1 MIAPREILRIALR
14 SLRVNRMRSAL
25 TMLGIVIGVA
35 AVIAMFAI
43 GNGANEKIS
52 STIASMGTNLLMVL
66 PGSATSGGARQG
78 SSSVPTLTLE
88 DAEAIGQEITTVE
101 DVAPILNGSAQIVFG
116 NTNWATTVW
125 GTTAS
130 IMNVRSWTL
139 ASGRV
144 FNDSD
149 VRSAAKVCILGQ
161 TVAEELFGHDDPLGK
176 TVRINKIPMTVIGL
190 LTEKGSAAMGNDQ
203 DDVLFVPITTA
214 QKRLF
219 GSRFPGKIG
228 TIMVKAVSSET
239 LDFTQEEVTRLL
251 AQRHRIRSGQEN
263 DFDVRNLSEF
273 LETAKESTRIMSLL
287 LASVASVS
295 LLVGGIGIMNI
306 MLVSVTERTRE
317 IGIRRAIGAKQA
329 DILAQFLAEALL
341 LSLAGGLVGIALG
354 GLGSTLLSRFAGW
367 TTAVSSLSVG
377 LAFGFSALIGVF
389 FGFYP
394 AWKASELR
402 PIDALKYE

>member
-1 MIAPREILRIALR
+1 MIAAREILRIALR

-116 NTNWATTVW
+116 NANWATTVW

>member
-1 MIAPREILRIALR
+1 MIATQEILRIALR

-78 SSSVPTLTLE
+78 ASSVPTLTLE
-88 DAEAIGQEITTVE
+88 DAEAIGREIPTVE

-116 NTNWATTVW
+116 NANWATTVW

-139 ASGRV
+139 ASGRI

-149 VRSAAKVCILGQ
+149 VRSASKVCILGQ

-251 AQRHRIRSGQEN
+251 AQRHRIRSGQTN

-273 LETAKESTRIMSLL
+273 LETAKESTRIMALL

-317 IGIRRAIGAKQA
+317 IGIRRAIGAKRA
-329 DILAQFLAEALL
+329 DILAQFLSEALL
-341 LSLAGGLVGIALG
+341 LSLVGGLVGIALG

>member
-1 MIAPREILRIALR
+1 MIATQEILRIALR

-78 SSSVPTLTLE
+78 ASSVPTLTLE
-88 DAEAIGQEITTVE
+88 DAEAIGREIPTVE

-116 NTNWATTVW
+116 NANWATTVW

-139 ASGRV
+139 ASGRI

-149 VRSAAKVCILGQ
+149 VRSASKVCILGQ
-161 TVAEELFGHDDPLGK
+161 TVAEELFGHDDPLGQ
-176 TVRINKIPMTVIGL
+176 TVRSNKIPRTVLGL

-251 AQRHRIRSGQEN
+251 AQRHRIRSGQTN

-273 LETAKESTRIMSLL
+273 LETAKESTRIMALL

-317 IGIRRAIGAKQA
+317 IGIRRAIGAKRA
-329 DILAQFLAEALL
+329 DILAQFLSEALL
-341 LSLAGGLVGIALG
+341 LSLVGGLVGIALG

>member
-1 MIAPREILRIALR
+1 MIAAREILRIALR

-43 GNGANEKIS
+43 GNGANEKIG

-101 DVAPILNGSAQIVFG
+101 DVAPVLNGSAQIVFG
-116 NTNWATTVW
+116 NANWATTVW
-125 GTTAS
+125 GTTTS

-161 TVAEELFGHDDPLGK
+161 TVAEELFGRDDPLGK

-203 DDVLFVPITTA
+203 DDVLFVPVTTA

>member
-1 MIAPREILRIALR
+1 MIAAREILRIALR

-101 DVAPILNGSAQIVFG
+101 DVAPVLNGSAQIVFG
-116 NTNWATTVW
+116 NANWATTVW

-161 TVAEELFGHDDPLGK
+161 TVAEELFGRDDPLGK

-203 DDVLFVPITTA
+203 DDVLFVPVTTA

-389 FGFYP
+389 FGF
-394 AWKASELR
+394 
-402 PIDALKYE
+402 